1 MLKTQTRKFHPRAS
15 GFSIIE
21 LAIVLAI
28 VSTLLGG
35 LLLSLSDVR
44 ESNNRTDANSTMD
57 EIKEALYGFA
67 QANGRLP
74 CPATTTSVGA
84 EARGLGPNFLCTQQ
98 YGFVPWT
105 TLGLSGPVNADNLLV
120 DGWLSPY
127 RYNVTLQNGQAF
139 TRADQM
145 RTLGIAALT
154 PNLQI
159 CTVAVCGAGN
169 VLFNSAPA
177 VVVSLGANFGTFTS
191 ADEVANSGE
200 TTANGYRHAADVN
213 FVSTVYNETT
223 FDDVITWL
231 SPSILY
237 TKMIAAGQLP

>member
-1 MLKTQTRKFHPRAS
+1 MLKAHRRKFHPRAY

-35 LLLSLSDVR
+35 LLLSLSEVR

-57 EIKEALYGFA
+57 EIKAALYGFA

-84 EARGLGPNFLCTQQ
+84 EAPVGGGVCTQQ
-98 YGFVPWT
+98 YGFLPWT
-105 TLGLSGPVNADNLLV
+105 TLGLSGPTNVNNLMM
-120 DGWLSPY
+120 DSWLSPY
-127 RYNVTLQNGQAF
+127 RYNVSNVSASAF
-139 TRADQM
+139 TTAGRM
-145 RTLGIAALT
+145 RILGIAALA

-159 CTVAVCGAGN
+159 CTVAACGAGN
-169 VLFNSAPA
+169 VLFNSAPV
-177 VVVSLGANFGTFTS
+177 VVVSLGANFATFTS

-200 TTANGYRHAADVN
+200 TTRNGFRHANNNN

>member
-1 MLKTQTRKFHPRAS
+1 MLKTINKKYRGRAT

-35 LLLSLSDVR
+35 LLLSLSQVR
-44 ESNNRTDANSTMD
+44 ESNNRSDTANTLS

-84 EARGLGPNFLCTQQ
+84 EARTVATLLCSQQ
-98 YGFVPWT
+98 YGFVPWA
-105 TLGLSGPVNADNLLV
+105 TLGLSGPINADNLLT
-120 DGWLSPY
+120 DSWLSPF

-139 TRADQM
+139 TRADQI
-145 RTLGIAALT
+145 RTVGMAALT
-154 PNLQI
+154 PDLRI
-159 CTVAVCGAGN
+159 CAVAACSAGN
-169 VLFNSAPA
+169 VLFASSPA
-177 VVVSLGANFGTFTS
+177 VILSLGANFDTFTS

-200 TTANGYRHAADVN
+200 TTRNGYRHASNVN
-213 FVSTVYNETT
+213 FVSTRYDETN
-223 FDDVITWL
+223 FDDIITWL
-231 SPSILY
+231 SPSVLY
-237 TKMIAAGQLP
+237 TRMIAAAQLP